1 MALKT
6 MVFINNSAPY
16 NISLKTKLICKTIFH
31 WLVFDH
37 MIMYLFKDGCRW
49 KENLAGNFI
58 LAYKIENIALS
69 WLPLVL
75 LIRLL

>member
-1 MALKT
+1 

-16 NISLKTKLICKTIFH
+16 NISLKTKLICKTVFH
-31 WLVFDH
+31 WLMFDH
-37 MIMYLFKDGCRW
+37 MIMYLFCRW
-49 KENLAGNFI
+49 KENLAGKFI
-58 LAYKIENIALS
+58 LAYKIEKIALS